1 MNSPKMRL
9 LAFFAAASA
18 KLVTF
23 SNIQPRLDATG
34 SIINA
39 HDGTTRRYSPG
50 GPFYY
55 HAMSYGLCNETG
67 KVDGCTGDC
76 IWGPNTAWT
85 WASPDLSSGSW
96 VRGAPIFIPGEGGV
110 PADCGFFRAQVVF
123 NSATGLYVAWVN
135 AGAGCSICPAGYPR
149 GNTSGQTGYTC
160 YLTATAAAPY
170 GPWVYRGAIVPD
182 AALTGPPGW
191 LGDYSLLADAD
202 GAGYAIFTHGIDGAE
217 HRNTWVFR
225 LANDFLSFTSEHTGP
240 LAVPF
245 YGTEGLSIFHRNDL
259 YYAFLSGCSCAGLY
273 GGGVTYLTAP
283 TPLGPWVTRSAELD
297 PGCPMQKQ
305 TACEPPQVGPG
316 QVCNPISGA
325 QGNFVIEMPLADG
338 GVQLDG

>member
-1 MNSPKMRL
+1 MRFPAALAL
-9 LAFFAAASA
+9 LAATTA
-18 KLVTF
+18 KLVNF

-67 KVDGCTGDC
+67 KIDGCTGDC
-76 IWGPNTAWT
+76 IFGPNSAWT

-123 NSATGLYVAWVN
+123 NSATGQYVAWVN

-160 YLTATAAAPY
+160 YLTATATAPY
-170 GPWVYRGAIVPD
+170 GPWVYRGATAPD
-182 AALTGPPGW
+182 ATLTGPPGW
-191 LGDYSLLADAD
+191 LGDFSLLADAD
-202 GAGYAIFTHGIDGAE
+202 GAGYAIFTHGIAGAE
-217 HRNTWVFR
+217 HRNTWVFK
-225 LANDFLSFTSEHTGP
+225 LAGDYLSFSEERAGP
-240 LAVPF
+240 LVVPF
-245 YGTEGLSIFHRNDL
+245 YGTEGLSFFHRGDFF
-259 YYAFLSGCSCAGLY
+259 YAFLSGCSCAGLY
-273 GGGVTYLTAP
+273 GAGVTYLTAP
-283 TPLGPWVTRSAELD
+283 T
-297 PGCPMQKQ
+297 
-305 TACEPPQVGPG
+305 
-316 QVCNPISGA
+316 
-325 QGNFVIEMPLADG
+325 
-338 GVQLDG
+338 